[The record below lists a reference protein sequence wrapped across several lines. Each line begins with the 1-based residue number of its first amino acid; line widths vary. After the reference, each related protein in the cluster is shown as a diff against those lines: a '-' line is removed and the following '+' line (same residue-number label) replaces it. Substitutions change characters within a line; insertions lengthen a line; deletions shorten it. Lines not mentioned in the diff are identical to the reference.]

1 MNQKR
6 KKMKSLNFLFI
17 TLDGGGNLPPVFGLA
32 KLLTDRGHNVR
43 MLSEPSMEEA
53 IRKQGFAF
61 ASFHKLFQRTDRAE
75 DIFNDWNAKGIKS
88 PALDNVIFGTA
99 REITDEAIRAI
110 NEEPTDILMVDCVVP
125 TAVIAGEAMG
135 IPAVMIQHFP
145 EYLPGP
151 NRPPGIM
158 GLLPGK
164 GIPGRFRDR
173 LLAKIFNGFTNKY
186 KKLINE
192 VRTSHKL
199 PPINNVTDIFFNSD
213 LRLVTTLESFDFPIE
228 PLPENFYYTGPI
240 LGDPDWV
247 EPWSN
252 PWKEEDERPLV
263 IISLSTTYQNQAP
276 TIQAAIDA
284 LKDLDVRG
292 LATLGPA
299 IEEETFDVPENVVVV
314 KSAPHSQIF
323 PMADLV
329 VTHAG
334 HGTIMRSL
342 QHGSPLICLPMGRDQ
357 DDSAVKIKYH
367 GCGLILKPGSSSVKI
382 KKAIQKIL
390 RDSRY
395 KENVRNFQKELADK
409 PSHSGMI
416 DKIEDLYKPQY
427 DKKVKIANT
436 SDTNVLHEYDS

>member
-1 MNQKR
+1 
-6 KKMKSLNFLFI
+6 MKSLNFLFI

-32 KLLTDRGHNVR
+32 KSLADRGHKVR

-53 IRKQGFAF
+53 ILKQGYGFT
-61 ASFHKLFQRTDRAE
+61 SFQKLFQRSDRTE

-99 REITDEAIRAI
+99 REITAEAISAI
-110 NEEPTDILMVDCVVP
+110 NAEPTDVFMVDCVVP
-125 TAVIAGEAMG
+125 TAVIAAEAMG

-164 GIPGRFRDR
+164 GIAGRFRDH
-173 LLAKIFNGFTNKY
+173 LLGKMFNGFTNKY
-186 KKLINE
+186 KNLINE

-228 PLPENFYYTGPI
+228 PLPRNFYYTGPI
-240 LGDPDWV
+240 LGDPDWT
-247 EPWSN
+247 EPWAN
-252 PWKEEDERPLV
+252 PWNKDDERPLV
-263 IISLSTTYQNQAP
+263 VISLSTTFQNQGPA
-276 TIQAAIDA
+276 IQSA
-284 LKDLDVRG
+284 LDSIKEMDVRG
-292 LATLGPA
+292 LVTLGPA
-299 IEEETFDVPENVVVV
+299 IDMEEFTVPDNAVVL

-329 VTHAG
+329 ITHAG

-342 QHGSPLICLPMGRDQ
+342 QHGVPLICLPMGRDQ
-357 DDSAVKIKYH
+357 DDNAVKIRYH
-367 GCGLILKPGSSSVKI
+367 GCGLKLKPGSGSGKI
-382 KKAIQKIL
+382 SNAIKIIL
-390 RDSRY
+390 KDGRF
-395 KENVRNFQKELADK
+395 KENAQKFKAELKHTPYQKE
-409 PSHSGMI
+409 MI
-416 DKIEDLYKPQY
+416 DKIEKLVTLQKDETIHL
-427 DKKVKIANT
+427 AN
-436 SDTNVLHEYDS
+436 SQDTNVLRASV